1 MARDRAADFG
11 QVNTATAAILVR
23 VEDVADQPPVFVSVP
38 GVTRIAED
46 APRFTQVGRRT
57 RERRPYSYHPFAV
70 NHFHVSQGS
79 KSISHIFSL

>member
-46 APRFTQVGRRT
+46 APRFTQVR
-57 RERRPYSYHPFAV
+57 
-70 NHFHVSQGS
+70 
-79 KSISHIFSL
+79 